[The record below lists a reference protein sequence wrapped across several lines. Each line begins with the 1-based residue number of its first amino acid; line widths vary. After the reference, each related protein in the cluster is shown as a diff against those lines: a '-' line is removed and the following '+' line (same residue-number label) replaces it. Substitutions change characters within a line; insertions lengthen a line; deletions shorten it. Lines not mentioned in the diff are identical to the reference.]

1 VSDVVVL
8 VLGDRCFEVLRKD
21 GHEVDYCDADGVAN
35 RGDLRDMQEEGY
47 VAGLAS
53 KVTKANGEVLHFLLG
68 ADRRVTSIFLD
79 GIVIPPVRGRRYA
92 GHDA

>member
-1 VSDVVVL
+1 MSDVVVL

-21 GHEVDYCDADGVAN
+21 GHEVDYCDADGVIA
-35 RGDLRDMQEEGY
+35 RATLASLQAAGY

-53 KVTKANGEVLHFLLG
+53 KAVKANGEVLHFLLG

-79 GIVIPPVRGRRYA
+79 GIVIPPAKGRHYA
-92 GHDA
+92 GRA